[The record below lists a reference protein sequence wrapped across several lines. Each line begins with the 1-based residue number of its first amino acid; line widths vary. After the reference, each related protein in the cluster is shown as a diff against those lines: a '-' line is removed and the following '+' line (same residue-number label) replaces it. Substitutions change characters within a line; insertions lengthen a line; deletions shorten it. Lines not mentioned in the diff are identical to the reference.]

1 MRAVAYA
8 KVNLSLRV
16 EAVRPDGYHPLQSLF
31 QSVSLYDRL
40 ELVSPVDGGDG
51 DGVVGWDG
59 EQVPDDHRNLAW
71 LAVEAVRRRIAADAG
86 TAGEPGTALQL
97 RLRKQIPVA
106 AGLGGGSA
114 DAAAALHLA
123 VRRLGADPA
132 LVGELAPQL
141 GSDVP
146 FCADGG
152 TAMVTGR
159 GETVHRLEPLT
170 GFALGLVV
178 PPVEL
183 STPAVFR
190 EWDRLGEP
198 AGPETASSGLPPAV
212 RSYAP
217 LVNDL
222 YPAAVSLMPELDDW
236 RHELQHRWERPVAMS
251 GSGPTLFA
259 WFVDRAEAESALTV
273 APTGARATH
282 AVLPVDRGWS
292 KEAHPDPA

>member
-1 MRAVAYA
+1 MRAIAYA

-16 EAVRPDGYHPLQSLF
+16 GALRSDGYHPLQSLF
-31 QSVSLYDRL
+31 QSVTLGDRL
-40 ELVSPVDGGDG
+40 ELTVPPGGADDDGI
-51 DGVVGWDG
+51 VGWDG

-71 LAVEAVRRRIAADAG
+71 LAVEAVRQRMAAEA
-86 TAGEPGTALQL
+86 TPL
-97 RLRKQIPVA
+97 RLRLDKQIPVA

-132 LVGELAPQL
+132 LVAELAPEL

-146 FCADGG
+146 FCAVGG

-159 GETVHRLEPLT
+159 GETLDRLEPLT

-190 EWDRLGEP
+190 EWDRLGGP
-198 AGPETASSGLPPAV
+198 AGPETPSGGLPPAV
-212 RSYAP
+212 RTYAP

-222 YPAAVSLMPELDDW
+222 YPAAVSLMPELEDW
-236 RHELQHRWERPVAMS
+236 RHELQQRWERPVTMS
-251 GSGPTLFA
+251 GSGPTLFG
-259 WFVDRAEAESALTV
+259 WFVDLAEAESALAV

-282 AVLPVDRGWS
+282 AVLPVDRGWIE
-292 KEAHPDPA
+292 EALPDPT